1 MNHIGDE
8 TDLVAQPVTLV
19 NAETG
24 EIVLMSE
31 VEARH
36 LVDQINATADRLADL
51 AIEAYTGRAWLSLGY
66 ASWEAFT
73 AAEIQLPKLGR
84 DERRELVASL
94 RSAGM
99 STRAIG
105 SAIGVSDGTVRN
117 DIGSGAQN
125 YAPEQPDKVVGA
137 DGKTY
142 KPTRPAP
149 TRAAPGELDAI
160 EETLEEAEIVPT
172 PDAIEEA
179 LDEIEESQR
188 TPSRPPTKPDLGD
201 GISHPARYSAA
212 LLPIFVDIMAYELFA
227 SFVSLKVLDPF
238 AGTGRIHD
246 LRDRI
251 AVETVGVELEA
262 EWADLHADT
271 ICGNA
276 LHLPFED
283 HEFDVICTSPT
294 YGNRLADSHNASDPE
309 RRRSYTHDLG
319 RKLHDDNSG
328 AMQWSLEYREF
339 HLKAWAEAV
348 RVLKP
353 GGLFILNIKDHI
365 RYGVQQP
372 VSTWHA
378 ATLVSLGLDYDPEL
392 SQGVPTRHLRQGSTP
407 ERAGQEL
414 VLVFKRPNL

>member
-1 MNHIGDE
+1 MS
-8 TDLVAQPVTLV
+8 T
-19 NAETG
+19 
-24 EIVLMSE
+24 EIIVMSE

-51 AIEAYTGRAWLSLGY
+51 AIEAYARRAWLSLGY
-66 ASWEAFT
+66 ASWDAFT

-105 SAIGVSDGTVRN
+105 SAIGVAPKTVRR
-117 DIGSGAQN
+117 DLAGGAF
-125 YAPEQPDKVVGA
+125 APPEKPDKVVGA

-142 KPTRPAP
+142 EPTRPTP

-172 PDAIEEA
+172 PEAIEEA

-188 TPSRPPTKPDLGD
+188 TPSGPPTKPDLGD
-201 GISHPARYSAA
+201 GISHPARYSAG
-212 LLPIFVDIMAYELFA
+212 LLPIFAGIIDYNLEYYMLGHL
-227 SFVSLKVLDPF
+227 VSAGKILDPF

-246 LRDRI
+246 LRDLI
-251 AVETVGVELEA
+251 GCETVGVELEA

-339 HLKAWAEAV
+339 HLKAWVEAV
-348 RVLKP
+348 RVLRP

-365 RYGVQQP
+365 REGIQQP

-392 SQGVPTRHLRQGSTP
+392 SQGVPTRHLRQGSTR

-414 VLVFKRPNL
+414 VLVFKRPNE

>member
-8 TDLVAQPVTLV
+8 TDLVAQPMTLV

-24 EIVLMSE
+24 EIILMSE

-105 SAIGVSDGTVRN
+105 SAIGVAKATVDRDLEAGGPN
-117 DIGSGAQN
+117 GP
-125 YAPEQPDKVVGA
+125 PEQPDKVVGA

-142 KPTRPAP
+142 EPTRPAP
-149 TRAAPGELDAI
+149 TRAVPGELDAI
-160 EETLEEAEIVPT
+160 EETLEEAEIAPT
-172 PDAIEEA
+172 PEAIEEA

-201 GISHPARYSAA
+201 GISHPARYSAGM
-212 LLPIFVDIMAYELFA
+212 LPIFVDIMAYELFA

-246 LRDRI
+246 LRDLI
-251 AVETVGVELEA
+251 TVETVGVELEA

-348 RVLKP
+348 RVLRP

-365 RYGVQQP
+365 RDGVQQP

-414 VLVFKRPNL
+414 VLVFKRPNQ

>member
-8 TDLVAQPVTLV
+8 TDLVAQPMTLV

-24 EIVLMSE
+24 EIILMSE

-117 DIGSGAQN
+117 DIGSTAQN
-125 YAPEQPDKVVGA
+125 YAVEQPENVVGLN
-137 DGKTY
+137 GKRY
-142 KPTRPAP
+142 EP
-149 TRAAPGELDAI
+149 TRAVPGELDAI
-160 EETLEEAEIVPT
+160 EETLEEAEIAPT
-172 PDAIEEA
+172 PEAIEEA
-179 LDEIEESQR
+179 LDEIKESQR

-201 GISHPARYSAA
+201 GISHPARYSAGM
-212 LLPIFVDIMAYELFA
+212 LPIFVDIMAYELFA

-246 LRDRI
+246 LRDLI
-251 AVETVGVELEA
+251 TVETVGVELES

-283 HEFDVICTSPT
+283 YEFDVICTSPT

-348 RVLKP
+348 RVLRP

-365 RYGVQQP
+365 RDGVQQP

-414 VLVFKRPNL
+414 VLVFKRPNQ